1 MYINEPKNT
10 KQTQSRDKLR
20 LLLQGALFIAI
31 AVVLQ
36 ALRLIIPL
44 PLPVSTFIIGT
55 LVHMMLTLTT
65 QYSGLKAALL
75 MSLALPLFAYAQGQ
89 LALPLLIPVVMLGNL
104 IFVLLIEKN
113 NHGCLV
119 ILPPLSK
126 AFAMGGSA
134 YAALYLLNLQ
144 NSPIFKPLLLAMTV
158 PQFVTGIL
166 GIFLA
171 NKLHKQLQSLLKQN
185 I

>member
-1 MYINEPKNT
+1 MSSNEPKNT
-10 KQTQSRDKLR
+10 KQILAREKLR

-36 ALRLIIPL
+36 ALRLFLPL

-65 QYSGLKAALL
+65 QQSGLKSALL

-89 LALPLLIPVVMLGNL
+89 LALPILIPVVMLGNL
-104 IFVLLIEKN
+104 IFVLLIKRFK
-113 NHGCLV
+113 HGYLV
-119 ILPPLSK
+119 IIAPLAK
-126 AFAMGGSA
+126 ALAMGSSA

-144 NSPIFKPLLLAMTV
+144 HSPIFKPLLLAMTA

-166 GIFLA
+166 GIALA
-171 NKLHKQLQSLLKQN
+171 RKLAKRLSRFF
-185 I
+185 